1 MALTWAQVS
10 DMAKLEYL
18 PVMIDHITLEDFA
31 MKYIRKMKKV
41 ENVNYEFV
49 KSFRTSFSEG
59 TKMMRDVTEPLA
71 QPGQRSY
78 KKFVGTTKWR
88 NGVIKIYEPIAQ
100 LMKKDEKAF
109 IDELSQ
115 EISGIADA
123 MKAEQER
130 MAYGDGGITPLAK
143 CDATATTSTD
153 SPLLI
158 SCTSTK
164 LLRPGMF
171 IDFLDSNHS
180 PITNGTGLEIEDIV
194 DDNSFTV
201 RVKVTGADLGTLKTN
216 LSNAL
221 IYHQGGYK
229 NETYGFMSL
238 FGSTDNTIFG
248 IDRSKTSGAWF
259 RPQVKRIGNSSN
271 SGGNTTNS
279 MLENG
284 PATGTPKHWEL
295 KDLDQAL
302 KILTIQK
309 KANKNE
315 LKIFTTPGIESY
327 AIGLCQQ
334 AGEVMMA
341 PRKSIDLWP
350 YEVIE
355 FNGVPML
362 VGNLVPDN
370 TMFIPDMSGFVLF
383 EAMKLQFSDM
393 DGNMWKWDNGYAAYV
408 AFLLEAYEL
417 GHYTPWK
424 CMTIFDMAQ
433 SY

>member
-49 KSFRTSFSEG
+49 KSFRMSFSEG

-143 CDATATTSTD
+143 CAATATTSTA

-171 IDFLDSNHS
+171 IDFLDSSHQ
-180 PITNGTGLEIEDIV
+180 PIANGTGLEIEDIV

-201 RVKVTGADLGTLKTN
+201 RVKVTGTDLNTLKTALN
-216 LSNAL
+216 NAL
-221 IYHQGGYK
+221 IYHQDGYM

-238 FGSTDNTIFG
+238 FGSATNTIFG
-248 IDRSKTSGAWF
+248 IDRSQTSGAWF
-259 RPQVKRIGNSSN
+259 RPQVKRIGSN
-271 SGGNTTNS
+271 G
-279 MLENG
+279 LENG
-284 PATGTPKHWEL
+284 AATGTSKDWEL

-327 AIGLCQQ
+327 AIQLRQQ
-334 AGEVMMA
+334 MGEVMA